1 MMEIDIDNLTVTKD
15 VSTEDVSSYEEKI
28 QSGEFEPIEVEYY
41 PVLTFTVEQRI
52 RVVDGHHRLQ
62 AAKNLG
68 MKQVPT
74 RRV

>member
-1 MMEIDIDNLTVTKD
+1 MEIDIDNLTVTKD
-15 VSTEDVSSYEEKI
+15 VSTEDVSNYEEKI